1 MAIKIPIVTTFDNK
15 GLKNAQSAIG
25 KIGGGIRN
33 IGKGL
38 LVAGAATAAIGAIGV
53 KFAKA
58 AEEAA
63 KVDARL
69 ASVTK
74 SMGLFGNQAG
84 VVTQRLEGV
93 SQSLMK
99 STGIDDEK
107 IKSTQALLMTFKE
120 IAITAGETGG
130 SFDRATKAA
139 LDLEAVGFG
148 GAEGAAKQLGKA
160 LNDPIRGI
168 TALTRS
174 GVTFTE
180 AEREKI
186 TVLTESGRI
195 LEAQNMILS
204 AVETQ
209 VGGAAE
215 ATKTATM
222 VMQTAFGEFQEQIG
236 AELLPLFNQIATTI
250 TETLGPLAQQL
261 IPIFTSLFEV
271 IAPLFEKLGPI
282 LVKVFG
288 ALGPLFETLISAIL
302 PLFDALMPLVDAI
315 MLIVDALSPI
325 IEGILPI
332 FISLIEILA
341 PVIAQLAKALLPI
354 VEALLPPL
362 LKLFE
367 ALIPI
372 IELVADYITTYMI
385 PGFEKMID
393 LYLPPIIFLIEGF
406 TKGLKNLTAILEPV
420 YQALKPVLDGLMWLA
435 GVKPEDLDK
444 TVRIN
449 VRAES
454 NVRDNQLDSYL
465 GFLGGRAAEAG
476 GGIPGLTPTLTP
488 KLTGGSGTA
497 KPTGPTG
504 LNALLAE
511 ANANGKKVTNAA
523 IRQTKLGNAGLSKE
537 VSAWIATSSKP
548 AKAANQALNRISKN
562 GSKAI
567 NRITNA
573 YNKSAEGQR
582 AASEAAAESARA
594 AAEAAAELAAAQAAA
609 AQAEAD
615 ALAERER
622 VYNSFLDSVKNTF
635 AGIKNAI
642 LGAFDLTQL
651 GGSTNAITRNM
662 DKLLTRLKS
671 FATNVSKLSGMGL
684 NPALLQQVISA
695 GPMAG
700 ARLAESLVMGGTGAL
715 AAINAGYNEFGVLSG
730 QIAQTGTESLF
741 NQGAQQTIYN
751 INVDGGVGSG
761 STIGK
766 AIVDAIKA
774 YERTSGAVWQG
785 A

>member
-25 KIGGGIRN
+25 KIGGGLKN
-33 IGKGL
+33 IGKGFM
-38 LVAGAATAAIGAIGV
+38 VAGAATAAIGAIGV

-63 KVDARL
+63 KVDAKL

-84 VVTQRLEGV
+84 QVTQRLEGV
-93 SQSLMK
+93 SQSLMR

-120 IAITAGETGG
+120 IAVTAGQTGG

-180 AEREKI
+180 VEREKI
-186 TVLTESGRI
+186 KALTESGQV
-195 LEAQNMILS
+195 LEAQNMILT

-209 VGGAAE
+209 VGGTAE
-215 ATKTATM
+215 ATKTASM
-222 VMQTAFGEFQEQIG
+222 VMSTAFGEFQEQIG
-236 AELLPLFNQIATTI
+236 AELLPLFNQIATTV
-250 TETLGPLAQQL
+250 TDTLGPLAQQL

-302 PLFDALMPLVDAI
+302 PLFDALMPLVDVI
-315 MLIVDALSPI
+315 VLIAEALAPV
-325 IEGILPI
+325 IEAILPI
-332 FISLIEILA
+332 FVKLVEILA
-341 PVIAQLAKALLPI
+341 PIIAELAKALLPI
-354 VEALLPPL
+354 VQALLPPL

-372 IELVADYITTYMI
+372 IELLADLILTYLLPYIMKLVDIALPALIWFIEGWTKAI
-385 PGFEKMID
+385 ND
-393 LYLPPIIFLIEGF
+393 LTAFLIPLF
-406 TKGLKNLTAILEPV
+406 D
-420 YQALKPVLDGLMWLA
+420 ALKPVYDTLFAIA
-435 GVKPEDLDK
+435 GIKPGDLDK
-444 TVRIN
+444 TVT
-449 VRAES
+449 VTTKTTGLEGYK
-454 NVRDNQLDSYL
+454 D
-465 GFLGGRAAEAG
+465 F
-476 GGIPGLTPTLTP
+476 IPGFGRGGSGAGTGDILATGDLTDTTR
-488 KLTGGSGTA
+488 KTGGSGAA
-497 KPTGPTG
+497 KATGPTG
-504 LNALLAE
+504 LNALISE
-511 ANANGKKVTNAA
+511 ANTNAKKVTNAA
-523 IRQTKLGNAGLSKE
+523 IRQTKLGNAGLSAE
-537 VSAWIATSSKP
+537 VSSWIATSSKP
-548 AKAANQALNRISKN
+548 AKAANQALKRIGKN
-562 GSKAI
+562 GDKAI
-567 NRITNA
+567 RNITNA
-573 YNKSAEGQR
+573 YNKSAEGQK
-582 AASEAAAESARA
+582 AASD
-594 AAEAAAELAAAQAAA
+594 AAAQAASDFA
-609 AQAEAD
+609 AAQEAARQAEAD
-615 ALAERER
+615 ALEGRKNAYE
-622 VYNSFLDSVKNTF
+622 SFLDTVKNTF

-662 DKLLTRLKS
+662 DKLLVRLRS
-671 FATNVSKLSGMGL
+671 FATNISKLSGMGL
-684 NPALLQQVISA
+684 NATLLQQVISA

-700 ARLAESLVMGGTGAL
+700 ARLAENLVLGGAGAL
-715 AAINAGYNEFGVLSG
+715 EAINAGYSEFGTLSSQIATTGTNAMFGTSG
-730 QIAQTGTESLF
+730 QQS
-741 NQGAQQTIYN
+741 IYN
-751 INVDGGVGSG
+751 ISVDGGVGSG

>member
-25 KIGGGIRN
+25 KIGGGLRN
-33 IGKGL
+33 IGKGFM
-38 LVAGAATAAIGAIGV
+38 VAGAATAAIGAIGV

-63 KVDARL
+63 KVDAKL

-84 VVTQRLEGV
+84 AVTQRLEGV

-120 IAITAGETGG
+120 IAVTAGQTGG

-180 AEREKI
+180 VEREKI
-186 TVLTESGRI
+186 KALTESGQV
-195 LEAQNMILS
+195 LEAQNMILT

-209 VGGAAE
+209 VGGTAE
-215 ATKTATM
+215 ATKTASM
-222 VMQTAFGEFQEQIG
+222 VMSTAFGEFQEQIG
-236 AELLPLFNQIATTI
+236 KELLPLFNTIATTV

-271 IAPLFEKLGPI
+271 LAPLFEKLAPI

-288 ALGPLFETLISAIL
+288 ALGPIFQTLISAVM
-302 PLFDALMPLVDAI
+302 PLLDALMPLVDVFV
-315 MLIVDALSPI
+315 MVVDALQPI
-325 IEGILPI
+325 IEAILPI
-332 FISLIEILA
+332 FVKLVEILA
-341 PVIAQLAKALLPI
+341 PIIAELAKALLPI
-354 VEALLPPL
+354 VQALLPPL

-372 IELVADYITTYMI
+372 IELLADLIITYILPYFMKLVDI
-385 PGFEKMID
+385 A
-393 LYLPPIIFLIEGF
+393 LPPLIWLIENF
-406 TKGLKNLTAILEPV
+406 TKGIENLTAFLVPLFDI
-420 YQALKPVLDGLMWLA
+420 LKPIYDTLFAIAGIEKGDLTKTITINTKMGGSPAEGGPMGVLGDI
-435 GVKPEDLDK
+435 K
-444 TVRIN
+444 
-449 VRAES
+449 
-454 NVRDNQLDSYL
+454 
-465 GFLGGRAAEAG
+465 
-476 GGIPGLTPTLTP
+476 IPSTLTPTIIP
-488 KLTGGSGTA
+488 KAGGAGAT

-504 LNALLAE
+504 LNALISE
-511 ANANGKKVTNAA
+511 ANKNAKKVTNAA
-523 IRQTKLGNAGLSKE
+523 IRQTKLGNAGLSEE

-548 AKAANQALNRISKN
+548 AKAANDALKRIGKN
-562 GSKAI
+562 GDKAI
-567 NRITNA
+567 RNITNA
-573 YNKSAEGQR
+573 YNKSAEGQK
-582 AASEAAAESARA
+582 AASDAAAKA
-594 AAEAAAELAAAQAAA
+594 AADFAASQEAA
-609 AQAEAD
+609 AQAEKD
-615 ALAERER
+615 ALEERQR
-622 VYNSFLDSVKNTF
+622 VYESFLDTVKTTF

-662 DKLLTRLKS
+662 DKLLVRLRS
-671 FATNVSKLSGMGL
+671 FATNISKLSGMGL
-684 NPALLQQVISA
+684 NATLLQQVISA

-700 ARLAESLVMGGTGAL
+700 ARLAENLVLGGADAL
-715 AAINAGYNEFGVLSG
+715 QAINAGYSEFGTLSS
-730 QIAQTGTESLF
+730 QIATTGTNAMFGTSS
-741 NQGAQQTIYN
+741 QQSIYN
-751 INVDGGVGSG
+751 ISVDGGVGSG

>member
-25 KIGGGIRN
+25 KIGGGLRN
-33 IGKGL
+33 IGKGFM
-38 LVAGAATAAIGAIGV
+38 VAGAATAAIGAIGV

-63 KVDARL
+63 KVDAKL

-84 VVTQRLEGV
+84 AVTQRLEGV

-120 IAITAGETGG
+120 IAVTAGQTGG

-180 AEREKI
+180 VEREKI
-186 TVLTESGRI
+186 KALTESGQV
-195 LEAQNMILS
+195 LEAQNMILT

-209 VGGAAE
+209 VGGTAE
-215 ATKTATM
+215 ATKTASM
-222 VMQTAFGEFQEQIG
+222 VMSTAFGEFQEQIG
-236 AELLPLFNQIATTI
+236 KELLPLFNTIATTV
-250 TETLGPLAQQL
+250 TDTLGPLAQQL

-271 IAPLFEKLGPI
+271 LAPLFEKLAPI

-288 ALGPLFETLISAIL
+288 ALGPIFETLISAVM
-302 PLFDALMPLVDAI
+302 PLLDALMPLVDVFV
-315 MLIVDALSPI
+315 MVVDALQPI
-325 IEGILPI
+325 IEAILPI
-332 FISLIEILA
+332 FVKLVEILA
-341 PVIAQLAKALLPI
+341 PIIAELAKALLPI
-354 VEALLPPL
+354 VQALLPPL

-372 IELVADYITTYMI
+372 IELLADLILTYLLPYIMKLVDIALPALIWFIEGWTKAI
-385 PGFEKMID
+385 ND
-393 LYLPPIIFLIEGF
+393 LTAFLIPLF
-406 TKGLKNLTAILEPV
+406 D
-420 YQALKPVLDGLMWLA
+420 ALKPVYDTLFAIA
-435 GVKPEDLDK
+435 GIKPGDLDK
-444 TVRIN
+444 TVS
-449 VRAES
+449 VKTKFTTTGAGTS
-454 NVRDNQLDSYL
+454 VLDDYGYQNLTGTGAKS
-465 GFLGGRAAEAG
+465 GDIMATG
-476 GGIPGLTPTLTP
+476 GLTSTTR
-488 KLTGGSGTA
+488 KTTGSGAA
-497 KPTGPTG
+497 KPKGPTG
-504 LNALLAE
+504 LNALISQ
-511 ANANGKKVTNAA
+511 ANKNAKKVTNAA
-523 IRQTKLGNAGLSKE
+523 IRQTKLGNAGLSEE

-548 AKAANQALNRISKN
+548 AQAANQALKRIGKN
-562 GSKAI
+562 GDKAI
-567 NRITNA
+567 RNITNA
-573 YNKSAEGQR
+573 YNKSAEGQK
-582 AASEAAAESARA
+582 AASDAAAKA
-594 AAEAAAELAAAQAAA
+594 AADFAASQEAA
-609 AQAEAD
+609 AQAEKD
-615 ALAERER
+615 ALEERQR
-622 VYNSFLDSVKNTF
+622 VYESFLDTVKTTF

-662 DKLLTRLKS
+662 DKLLVRLRS
-671 FATNVSKLSGMGL
+671 FATNISKLSGMGL
-684 NPALLQQVISA
+684 NATLLQQVISA

-700 ARLAESLVMGGTGAL
+700 ARLAENLVLGGAGAL
-715 AAINAGYNEFGVLSG
+715 EAINAGYSEFGTLSS
-730 QIAQTGTESLF
+730 QIATTGTNAMFGTSS
-741 NQGAQQTIYN
+741 QQSIYN
-751 INVDGGVGSG
+751 ISVDGGVGSG